1 MKPRSLLTLFAAWSL
16 ATPMAFAFPPAPH
29 HTFYG
34 VVRNDHGTPLGA
46 GAGTIILSSDS
57 TEIARVPV
65 DPSIGPGIN
74 YTLHVSMDA
83 GTLAQLYTPTAMRP
97 TMPFTIRVEMGAT
110 SYVPL
115 EIDGKAWTIGQPGE
129 RTRLD
134 LTLGVDSDR
143 DGIPDAWER
152 DIIDSD
158 PNDGYKT
165 LADVKP
171 GDDADNDGLTNL
183 QEYLAGT
190 YALDELDGVAVEVV
204 NVTGGIAQ
212 LRFLAVTGR
221 TYRLRSSTDNKTWR
235 DQVFS
240 VKSTGEDP
248 IGRYRAIDVRTLNV
262 YVPWANSRGG
272 FFQLFAE

>member
-1 MKPRSLLTLFAAWSL
+1 MKSCRLLAFIAAWSCAAPL
-16 ATPMAFAFPPAPH
+16 AFAFPPAPH

-46 GAGTIILSSDS
+46 NAATIILNSD
-57 TEIARVPV
+57 TAEIARVPV
-65 DPSIGPGIN
+65 DPTIGPGIN
-74 YTLHVSMDA
+74 YTLRVSMDA
-83 GTLAQLYTPTAMRP
+83 GTIAQLYTPSAMRP
-97 TMPFTIRVEMGAT
+97 TMPFTIKVEMSGT

-115 EIDGKAWTIGQPGE
+115 EIVGKAWAIGQPGG
-129 RTRLD
+129 RTRID
-134 LTLGVDSDR
+134 LTLGVDSDK
-143 DGIPDAWER
+143 DGMPDAWEQ

-183 QEYLAGT
+183 QEYMAGT
-190 YALDELDGVAVEVV
+190 YALDELDGVAVEVI
-204 NVTGGIAQ
+204 NVSNGIAQ

-221 TYRLRSSTDNKTWR
+221 TYRIRSSTDNKTWV
-235 DQVFS
+235 DQAFS
-240 VKSTGEDP
+240 VKPSGEDA

>member
-1 MKPRSLLTLFAAWSL
+1 MKPYRLLTLFAAWSL
-16 ATPMAFAFPPAPH
+16 TTPMAFAFPPAPH

-46 GAGTIILSSDS
+46 GAGTIILS
-57 TEIARVPV
+57 TETAEIARVPV
-65 DPSIGPGIN
+65 DPSIGAGIN
-74 YTLHVSMDA
+74 YTLHVAMDA

-152 DIIDSD
+152 DIIDGD

-165 LADVKP
+165 LADVRP

-190 YALDELDGVAVEVV
+190 YALDELDGVAIEVV
-204 NVTGGIAQ
+204 NVAGGIAQ

-221 TYRLRSSTDNKTWR
+221 TYRLRSSIDNKTWR

-240 VKSTGEDP
+240 VKSTGEDA